1 MNNKNGRQ
9 NFLDYINRPI
19 SKESIA
25 ILYSTNNIIF
35 EKCELY
41 SDYVQSLL
49 RLVFDTYLGDD
60 ITSVE
65 QQIKHFKWCW
75 EKNLSDFKNEGINL
89 GSSKL
94 YNYFLEFLLEV
105 YYTSIDKND
114 NNELDKNLLKLWKN
128 IFNFNSAKTQSDID
142 TLIEIYL
149 IFEKSL
155 KNT

>member
-75 EKNLSDFKNEGINL
+75 EKNLSNFKNEGINL